1 MKNEQYFK
9 LLPLEGQLRSA
20 QQSNYARLS
29 ASDFAGFCQTY
40 KDIFGKE
47 LTRSEQNCNVCRLKA
62 IKAVAEEY
70 VNYQKWYVGRW
81 GKKPEESIETKD
93 NVEFSKDNELNT
105 EQNAQGN
112 SEGNETRDE

>member
-29 ASDFAGFCQTY
+29 ATEFAVFCGAY
-40 KDIFGKE
+40 KEIFGKE

-70 VNYQKWYVGRW
+70 FSYQKWYVGRW
-81 GKKPEESIETKD
+81 GKKPEESASEPE
-93 NVEFSKDNELNT
+93 NNENLNT

-112 SEGNETRDE
+112 SEGSETRDE

>member
-29 ASDFAGFCQTY
+29 AAEFAGFCQTY
-40 KDIFGKE
+40 KEIFGKE

-70 VNYQKWYVGRW
+70 FNFQKWYVGRW
-81 GKKPEESIETKD
+81 GRKPEESASE
-93 NVEFSKDNELNT
+93 NNENLNT
-105 EQNAQGN
+105 EQNVQGN
-112 SEGNETRDE
+112 SEGNETKDE

>member
-29 ASDFAGFCQTY
+29 AVEFAEFCKTY

-70 VNYQKWYVGRW
+70 FNYQKWYVGRW
-81 GKKPEESIETKD
+81 GKKPEESIEA
-93 NVEFSKDNELNT
+93 KDNELNT